1 MAMRL
6 LTTEV
11 VSDGPVRHGALIHA
25 CAVSGANVLRDM
37 REAITN
43 TIGGNMVHY
52 EKLLDTTI
60 NRALAE
66 LSRRATE
73 QGYDGVLGVRISHPM
88 LVEGAVEVVVCGT
101 GFHYAGASAT
111 PDEATKP

>member
-1 MAMRL
+1 MRL
-6 LTTEV
+6 VTTEA
-11 VSDGPVRHGALIHA
+11 VSDGEVRHGALIHA

-43 TIGGNMVHY
+43 TLGGNMVRY
-52 EKLLDTTI
+52 EKLLDMTV
-60 NRALAE
+60 NRALDE
-66 LSRRATE
+66 LRRRATE

-101 GFHYAGASAT
+101 GFHYVSDKAAKV
-111 PDEATKP
+111 DATKP